1 MLGVRAITV
10 LATSVEAGLVT
21 VEMVEL
27 EGAPGIWC
35 VIVVE
40 RNTSERNKQL
50 LGKRYITTITHPSL
64 EMHIISKYCI
74 LETLQSHKGY
84 I

>member
-27 EGAPGIWC
+27 EEAPGTWY

-40 RNTSERNKQL
+40 RSTSERNKQL
-50 LGKRYITTITHPSL
+50 LGKRYTFTTTA
-64 EMHIISKYCI
+64 
-74 LETLQSHKGY
+74 LQSMFEDAY
-84 I
+84 Y